1 MNKNTNKHTKKE
13 KMKPEIFLQAL
24 NNGVNPS
31 TGEVIDENKTLKESG
46 VFMIIGDYLKNN
58 RLDTQILSDDAR
70 KKIQSGDLF
79 YRLRG
84 VRMNLSNKIGW
95 KPYTILGNEALLRLI
110 FYKVKTL
117 QEAKNIKHI
126 GPKNIKFVPFFLAE
140 INNEPLSSEEIHEI
154 LKELPDFSSSQ
165 SYSD

>member
-13 KMKPEIFLQAL
+13 NMKPEIFLQAL

-58 RLDTQILSDDAR
+58 RLDTKIFSDDAR

-95 KPYTILGNEALLRLI
+95 KPYTILGNEALPTI
-110 FYKVKTL
+110 
-117 QEAKNIKHI
+117 
-126 GPKNIKFVPFFLAE
+126 
-140 INNEPLSSEEIHEI
+140 
-154 LKELPDFSSSQ
+154 
-165 SYSD
+165 